1 MLMNRLIGIASAI
14 VLVLLLGVP
23 AALAAGPG
31 PRGEHV
37 VIVSGADVTLAADQS
52 VELLIVYNG
61 TARVEGEAS
70 SIIVVNGTA
79 DLVGARAHSIIA
91 IQGRVSV
98 DAGTIVS
105 GAIRTI
111 ESDVSGATAAT
122 VVDGVRTFGPDL
134 LLGWRDV
141 AGVLLLV
148 SLAFAVSALV
158 AGVILAGL
166 AGRQVRAAGALITN
180 EPVMVLVAGIAG
192 VIGLVTAGIVAIVT
206 VVGIPFGVGLL
217 AVVMPVLFVIGY
229 IVAGTWLGELVLRQ
243 SSPVVRQR
251 PYLAAVV
258 GLTVVGL
265 VSLVPPV
272 GGLIS
277 FVGFGAVMLLSWRVI
292 RLRPG
297 QVPASR
303 GAEGLARVAG

>member
-1 MLMNRLIGIASAI
+1 
-14 VLVLLLGVP
+14 
-23 AALAAGPG
+23 
-31 PRGEHV
+31 
-37 VIVSGADVTLAADQS
+37 VSGADVTLGADQS
-52 VELLIVYNG
+52 VELLVVYNG
-61 TARVEGEAS
+61 TARIEGKAS

-79 DLVGARAHSIIA
+79 DLVGARINSVVAIA
-91 IQGRVSV
+91 GQVSV

-111 ESDVSGATAAT
+111 ESEVTGATAAT
-122 VVDGVRTFGPDL
+122 VVDGVRTLGPEM

-148 SLAFAVSALV
+148 YLAFAVSALV
-158 AGVILAGL
+158 AGVVLAGL

-180 EPVMVLVAGIAG
+180 EPVTVLVAGIVG

-206 VVGIPFGVGLL
+206 VVGIPFGFGLL
-217 AVVMPVLFVIGY
+217 AVAMPVLFVIGY
-229 IVAGTWLGELVLRQ
+229 IVAGTWFGEIILRQ
-243 SSPVVRQR
+243 SSPIVRER

-258 GLTVVGL
+258 GLTIVGL

-272 GGLIS
+272 GGLVS

-297 QVPASR
+297 QVPANR